1 MEQKIISPGENYKG
15 LDNWLKEMEAK
26 KILLVCDSSIRYQ
39 KEFGSHLREM
49 ERLGVDII
57 DFRGFQIGRASCR
70 ERV

>member
-39 KEFGSHLREM
+39 KEFGSHL
-49 ERLGVDII
+49 
-57 DFRGFQIGRASCR
+57 
-70 ERV
+70 